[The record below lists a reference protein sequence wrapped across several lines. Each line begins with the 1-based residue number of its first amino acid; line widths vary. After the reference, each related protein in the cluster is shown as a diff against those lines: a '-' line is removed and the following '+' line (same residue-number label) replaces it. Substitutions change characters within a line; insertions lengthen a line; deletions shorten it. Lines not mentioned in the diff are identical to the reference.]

1 MLDGNITVVHKPHM
15 ATLSEYLK
23 TQQITQAQFAA
34 RIGVTQGYIAKL
46 CARAATPA
54 LCTAYAIERETQG
67 KVLASQWIA
76 PQDQG
81 RAAS

>member
-1 MLDGNITVVHKPHM
+1 MGHKEHM

-23 TQQITQAQFAA
+23 AQKITQAEFAE

-46 CARAATPA
+46 CGRAATPA
-54 LCTAYAIERETQG
+54 LGTAYMIERATG
-67 KVLASQWIA
+67 GMVPASQWVA
-76 PQDQG
+76 GDQD